1 MLNKII
7 LASKS
12 EVRKQILD
20 KNNIK
25 CIVKPSNVDEDT
37 IKENLLKQSATPE
50 IISKNLAELKA
61 NKVSLKNPNYL
72 VLGADSV
79 IDLDN
84 ELISKPESRE
94 EAMSI
99 LKKLNGKTHHLISSV
114 CISING
120 SMIWNYT
127 DKASLNMKNLS
138 NDELEKYIKC
148 LSEESGC
155 SKILVIGGGG
165 NQKGSITSSIEILE
179 TDLLS
184 KYNFEEVGLAGHPEG
199 NPDVK
204 QVDLDNAIIQ
214 KNLFSKKTDFK
225 MYLATQ
231 FFFEARSL
239 KEWELHLN
247 SLDNNL
253 EIHAGIPGPA
263 SLKTLLSYATSC
275 GIGIS
280 IRFLSKQALNI
291 TKLATTRSPDKLIY
305 DLASYQ
311 IENPKTKL
319 KKIHFYAFGGIK
331 KTSDWLK
338 TVNKP
343 DLIYNGQKF
352 E

>member
-1 MLNKII
+1 MTNTHIE
-7 LASKS
+7 AA
-12 EVRKQILD
+12 R
-20 KNNIK
+20 
-25 CIVKPSNVDEDT
+25 
-37 IKENLLKQSATPE
+37 NLLANCSIETTPNVYTKYGKFSDLVDKKSNIYVTYLPDE
-50 IISKNLAELKA
+50 EM
-61 NKVSLKNPNYL
+61 NKVIDTAKKLTVEGY
-72 VLGADSV
+72 SV
-79 IDLDN
+79 I
-84 ELISKPESRE
+84 P
-94 EAMSI
+94 
-99 LKKLNGKTHHLISSV
+99 HLPARTIA
-114 CISING
+114 N
-120 SMIWNYT
+120 
-127 DKASLNMKNLS
+127 
-138 NDELEKYIKC
+138 NDALEKYIKS

-184 KYNFEEVGLAGHPEG
+184 KYNFKEVGLAGHPEG

-204 QVDLDNAIIQ
+204 QIDLDKAIIE
-214 KNLFSKKTDFK
+214 KNKFSKKTDFK

-231 FFFEARSL
+231 FFFEAKSL
-239 KEWELHLN
+239 KEWEVHLN

-263 SLKTLLSYATSC
+263 TLKTLLSYATSC
-275 GIGIS
+275 GIGNS

-291 TKLATTRSPDKLIY
+291 TKLATTKSPDKLIY

>member
-1 MLNKII
+1 MTNLNIEAAQNLIVNCSIETTPNVYTKYGKFTD
-7 LASKS
+7 LVNKES
-12 EVRKQILD
+12 
-20 KNNIK
+20 NIY
-25 CIVKPSNVDEDT
+25 VTYLPDEDM
-37 IKENLLKQSATPE
+37 
-50 IISKNLAELKA
+50 
-61 NKVSLKNPNYL
+61 NKV
-72 VLGADSV
+72 
-79 IDLDN
+79 IDT
-84 ELISKPESRE
+84 
-94 EAMSI
+94 A
-99 LKKLNGKTHHLISSV
+99 KKLILEGYNVIPHLPARTIV
-114 CISING
+114 N
-120 SMIWNYT
+120 N
-127 DKASLNMKNLS
+127 A
-138 NDELEKYIKC
+138 ELEKYIKS

-165 NQKGSITSSIEILE
+165 NQKGNITSSVEILE

-204 QVDLDNAIIQ
+204 QLDLDNAIIQ
-214 KNLFSKKTDFK
+214 KNQFSKKADFK

-231 FFFEARSL
+231 FFFEAKSL
-239 KEWELHLN
+239 EKWELHLET
-247 SLDNNL
+247 LNNKL

-263 SLKTLLSYATSC
+263 TLKTLLSYATSC
-275 GIGIS
+275 GIGNS

-305 DLASYQ
+305 DLACYQ
-311 IENPKTKL
+311 IENPNSKL

-343 DLIYNGQKF
+343 DLSYNGQKF

>member
-1 MLNKII
+1 MTNIYIEAARNLI
-7 LASKS
+7 ASCSIETTPNVYAKYGKFS
-12 EVRKQILD
+12 DLVD
-20 KNNIK
+20 KESNIY
-25 CIVKPSNVDEDT
+25 VTYLPDEDMG
-37 IKENLLKQSATPE
+37 K
-50 IISKNLAELKA
+50 
-61 NKVSLKNPNYL
+61 
-72 VLGADSV
+72 V
-79 IDLDN
+79 IDT
-84 ELISKPESRE
+84 
-94 EAMSI
+94 A
-99 LKKLNGKTHHLISSV
+99 KKLTLEGYNVIPHLPARTIA
-114 CISING
+114 N
-120 SMIWNYT
+120 
-127 DKASLNMKNLS
+127 

-263 SLKTLLSYATSC
+263 TLKTLLSYATSC
-275 GIGIS
+275 GIGNS

-343 DLIYNGQKF
+343 NLTYNGQKF

>member
-1 MLNKII
+1 MTNTHIE
-7 LASKS
+7 AS
-12 EVRKQILD
+12 Q
-20 KNNIK
+20 
-25 CIVKPSNVDEDT
+25 
-37 IKENLLKQSATPE
+37 NLLANCSIETTPNVYAKYGKFSDLVDKKSNIYVTYLPDE
-50 IISKNLAELKA
+50 EM
-61 NKVSLKNPNYL
+61 NKVIDTAKKLTVEGY
-72 VLGADSV
+72 SV
-79 IDLDN
+79 I
-84 ELISKPESRE
+84 P
-94 EAMSI
+94 
-99 LKKLNGKTHHLISSV
+99 HLPARTIA
-114 CISING
+114 N
-120 SMIWNYT
+120 
-127 DKASLNMKNLS
+127 
-138 NDELEKYIKC
+138 NDELEKYIKS

-165 NQKGSITSSIEILE
+165 NQQGTITSSIEVLE

-204 QVDLDNAIIQ
+204 QIDLDKAIIE
-214 KNLFSKKTDFK
+214 KNKFSKKTDFK

-231 FFFEARSL
+231 FFFEAKSL
-239 KEWELHLN
+239 KEWEIHLN

-263 SLKTLLSYATSC
+263 TLKTLLSYATSC
-275 GIGIS
+275 GIGNS

-338 TVNKP
+338 TVNKS
-343 DLIYNGQKF
+343 DLTYNGQKF

>member
-1 MLNKII
+1 MTNTHIE
-7 LASKS
+7 AA
-12 EVRKQILD
+12 R
-20 KNNIK
+20 
-25 CIVKPSNVDEDT
+25 
-37 IKENLLKQSATPE
+37 NLLANCSIETTPNVY
-50 IISKNLAELKA
+50 SKYGKFSDLVDKKSNIYVTYLPDEEM
-61 NKVSLKNPNYL
+61 NKVIDTAKKLTVEGY
-72 VLGADSV
+72 SV
-79 IDLDN
+79 I
-84 ELISKPESRE
+84 P
-94 EAMSI
+94 
-99 LKKLNGKTHHLISSV
+99 HLPARTIA
-114 CISING
+114 N
-120 SMIWNYT
+120 
-127 DKASLNMKNLS
+127 
-138 NDELEKYIKC
+138 NDELEKYIKS

-165 NQKGSITSSIEILE
+165 NQKGNITSSIEILE

-184 KYNFEEVGLAGHPEG
+184 KYNFKEVGLAGHPEG

-204 QVDLDNAIIQ
+204 QIDLDKAIIE
-214 KNLFSKKTDFK
+214 KNKFSKKTDFK

-231 FFFEARSL
+231 FFFEAKSL
-239 KEWELHLN
+239 KEWELHLS

-263 SLKTLLSYATSC
+263 TLKTLLSYATSC
-275 GIGIS
+275 GIGNS

-291 TKLATTRSPDKLIY
+291 TKLATTKSPDKLIY